1 MAISFTNQISFLFKN
16 KIKIK
21 QWIKD
26 IVTRE
31 DKKLGEISYI
41 FCDDNKILEV
51 NKQYLSHDYFTDI
64 ITFDYVEK
72 DIISGDIIISID
84 RVKEN
89 SKSFNSSFEDE
100 LHRVIIHGVLHLIG
114 YNDKTDKEQQIM
126 REKENECLLILK
138 EKYV

>member
-64 ITFDYVEK
+64 ITFDYVEE

-89 SKSFNSSFEDE
+89 SNSFNSSFDDE

-114 YNDKTDKEQQIM
+114 YNDKTDKEQQLM

>member
-89 SKSFNSSFEDE
+89 SNSFNSSFDDE

-114 YNDKTDKEQQIM
+114 YNDKTDKEQQLM

>member
-114 YNDKTDKEQQIM
+114 YNDKTDKEQQLM

>member
-89 SKSFNSSFEDE
+89 SKSFNSSFDDE

-114 YNDKTDKEQQIM
+114 YNDKTDKEQQLM